1 VRLHRGALAVRVEG
15 TDSEPDE
22 HGSG

>member
-22 HGSG
+22 HRSG